1 MAAQLHKARRC
12 HHTAQLREVAWRGAA
27 NKKAVLIFSEQD
39 DYYQYLAY
47 YLKEGVQPASGG
59 VCIPWG
65 FTHIA
70 MPWRDETSA
79 ANTVA
84 HELTHDCLAH
94 LRLPRWLDEG
104 AAMTLQRVIAPPQS
118 YPGQSE
124 QGLLY
129 ARSINW
135 QPPLMWVEPHLSL

>member
-1 MAAQLHKARRC
+1 VVNAGRSYSNLTSTHAVLLTDRPLETATSLLSYIERVDVTIR
-12 HHTAQLREVAWRGAA
+12 AQLREVAWRGAA
-27 NKKAVLIFSEQD
+27 NKKAVLIFAEQD

-47 YLKEGVQPASGG
+47 YLKEGIQPASGG

-104 AAMTLQRVIAPPQS
+104 AATAALIC
-118 YPGQSE
+118 
-124 QGLLY
+124 
-129 ARSINW
+129 
-135 QPPLMWVEPHLSL
+135 HCLSG